1 MCTHKYYTHTKKK
14 NVSKYRNNWR
24 KANHLL
30 KKKKR
35 KTHCSIEKKKKRLY
49 IEELC
54 TNPSFLDIY
63 ESLELSSSLSNTV
76 TSSSINDDEVK

>member
-30 KKKKR
+30 KKKK
-35 KTHCSIEKKKKRLY
+35 EKHIVPLKKKRLY